1 MPRNGEP
8 EGSTDARCP
17 ICERPLIDGPSV
29 DRHHWVPLSRGGRE
43 AAVLHRICHRML
55 HRLFTEA
62 ELARSYSTADAVLG
76 HPDMQRFVAWV
87 RRQPADYVGWPRA
100 PRGSGRR
107 PAKRRG

>member
-1 MPRNGEP
+1 MPRSRETG
-8 EGSTDARCP
+8 GDVGGRCP
-17 ICERPLIDGPSV
+17 ICQRPLIEGPSV
-29 DRHHWVPLSRGGRE
+29 DRHHWVPLSHGGRE
-43 AAVLHRICHRML
+43 AALLHRICHRML

-62 ELARSYSTADAVLG
+62 ELARSYSTAEAVLA